1 MVAEEQVCVIFAGVR
16 GYLDKMVTSEISKF
30 ESKFLTHMRGTHAG
44 LLAKIKKE
52 GKLDASDEADL
63 NRILDAFIP
72 ECGCAMKS

>member
-1 MVAEEQVCVIFAGVR
+1 
-16 GYLDKMVTSEISKF
+16 
-30 ESKFLTHMRGTHAG
+30 MRGTHAG

-52 GKLDASDEADL
+52 GKLDASDETEL

>member
-1 MVAEEQVCVIFAGVR
+1 VR

-52 GKLDASDEADL
+52 GKLDASDEAEL

>member
-1 MVAEEQVCVIFAGVR
+1 
-16 GYLDKMVTSEISKF
+16 
-30 ESKFLTHMRGTHAG
+30 MRGTHSG

-52 GKLDASDEADL
+52 GKLDASDEAEL

>member
-30 ESKFLTHMRGTHAG
+30 ESKFVSHLRASHTA

-52 GKLDASDEADL
+52 GKLDDSD
-63 NRILDAFIP
+63 
-72 ECGCAMKS
+72 

>member
-1 MVAEEQVCVIFAGVR
+1 MVDEEQVCVIFAGVR
-16 GYLDKMVTSEISKF
+16 GYLDKMVTTEISKF

-52 GKLDASDEADL
+52 GKLDASDEAEL

>member
-52 GKLDASDEADL
+52 GKLDNSDEAEL

-72 ECGCAMKS
+72 ECGCPMKS

>member
-30 ESKFLTHMRGTHAG
+30 ESKFLAHMRGTHAG

-52 GKLDASDEADL
+52 GKLDPSDEAEL
-63 NRILDAFIP
+63 SRILDAFIP